1 MKNIALLVILL
12 TLFTAC
18 QSGQKA
24 NQSTA
29 KSGVHMA
36 MVKDVLQT
44 NQYTYLNVM
53 ENGKEAWLAL
63 PKMQATAGE
72 TYYYKDGLVM
82 KNFVSKELNRTFD
95 EILFLD
101 NISSSPEIT
110 EKTETSAMQAE
121 ANVSSGG
128 MSETAPATSEEAA
141 PSTMHT
147 VVVKEVLQTNQY
159 TYLRATEAGQEIWLA
174 VTKMD
179 ASVGDTYYFQGGLK
193 MTAFASKELKRTFDE
208 ILFVDNLSKHPGAT
222 TAAAEV
228 NTQNK
233 QSVSTGSSV
242 QPEKKGVNVKHD
254 KDDITIA
261 SLYEN
266 KAKYAGKS
274 IKVKGQVT
282 KFNSGI
288 MKKNW
293 IHLQDGT
300 EYSGK
305 FDFVVTTDQE
315 VKVGDKVTVEGT
327 ITLDKDFGFGYYYE
341 VLMEDAKLSK

>member
-1 MKNIALLVILL
+1 MKNIVFLAILISF
-12 TLFTAC
+12 FTAC
-18 QSGQKA
+18 QSDQQSGQSA
-24 NQSTA
+24 T

-36 MVKDVLQT
+36 VVKEVLQT

-53 ENGKEAWLAL
+53 EDGKEAWLAL

-82 KNFVSKELNRTFD
+82 KNFVSKELNKTFD

-101 NISSSPEIT
+101 NISSSPEIA
-110 EKTETSAMQAE
+110 EKTETPAMQEE
-121 ANVSSGG
+121 ANVSTGG
-128 MSETAPATSEEAA
+128 MSDAAPVTSEEAA
-141 PSTMHT
+141 PSAMHT

-159 TYLRATEAGQEIWLA
+159 TYLRAAEGGKDIWLA
-174 VTKMD
+174 VTKME
-179 ASVGDTYYFQGGLK
+179 ASIGDTYYFQGGLK

-208 ILFVDNLSKHPGAT
+208 VYFVDNLSKHPGAT
-222 TAAAEV
+222 TAVAEV

-233 QSVSTGSSV
+233 QAVSTGSSV
-242 QPEKKGVNVKHD
+242 QPEKKEVSVKHD

-300 EYSGK
+300 DFSGK
-305 FDFVVTTDQE
+305 FDLVVTTDQE
-315 VKVGDKVTVEGT
+315 VKVGDKITVEGT

-341 VLMEDAKLSK
+341 VLMEDVKISK